1 MARVRGPHFPG
12 SPLHAGASR
21 SYTQGSRRR
30 RRATLADSQPPDDDP
45 ILRIQE
51 GDEAAARALF
61 ERYAPALRDQVRR
74 SMPPAMRR
82 KVAESDVIQEA
93 YLAAFLSL
101 GNFEDRREG
110 AFRSWLAK
118 ILQHKLHDEVRRY
131 FGTSKRDARREQSV
145 AGQPLPT
152 TRRGTDPSPSMQA
165 MASEERAAL
174 WTAVEELPQDYTEI
188 LQLVHRDGLTLTEA
202 GARMGRTADAA
213 RKLYGRAVARLTE
226 GLTGGGGAA
235 P

>member
-1 MARVRGPHFPG
+1 V
-12 SPLHAGASR
+12 SPAE
-21 SYTQGSRRR
+21 
-30 RRATLADSQPPDDDP
+30 ATRPDDDP
-45 ILRIQE
+45 IRRIQE

-61 ERYAPALRDQVRR
+61 ERYAPALRNQVRR

-101 GNFEDRREG
+101 GNFEDRGEG
-110 AFRSWLAK
+110 AFRSWLAR

-131 FGTSKRDARREQSV
+131 FGTSMRDARREQSV
-145 AGQPLPT
+145 AGQSLPAVAG
-152 TRRGTDPSPSMQA
+152 RDTDPSPSMQA

-174 WTAVEELPQDYTEI
+174 WQAVQDLPADYAEI
-188 LQLVHRDGLTLTEA
+188 IRLVHRDGLTLTEA
-202 GARMGRTADAA
+202 ATRMGRKPDAV

-226 GLTGGGGAA
+226 GLGQDGAST